1 MTDDPDHPE
10 HDEHDELD
18 QPDELRD
25 QVRAADPAS
34 SLAPADPTWVARLLE
49 DTMADEL
56 TDESRADGTHHRSRL
71 TWLVAA
77 AAAVLMATGVTFALV
92 QEDDAGPASAGDQP
106 APAATQTVTDLTVS
120 GDAASA
126 KCLVPASAPQVVT
139 AQTLVFDGT
148 VESISG
154 NTVTLAPTRFYTGE
168 ETDLVTV
175 QAPSEDMQFLLSAV
189 TFREGER
196 YLVAATDGRVTLCGF
211 SDVYSDELAGIYE
224 DAFSG

>member
-1 MTDDPDHPE
+1 MTEHDE
-10 HDEHDELD
+10 HDEHDELRN
-18 QPDELRD
+18 QL
-25 QVRAADPAS
+25 QAADPAS
-34 SLAPADPTWVARLLE
+34 SLAAADPTWVAQLLE

-56 TDESRADGTHHRSRL
+56 TDESRADGTHHRSKL

-77 AAAVLMATGVTFALV
+77 AAAVLMATGVTFALME
-92 QEDDAGPASAGDQP
+92 EDDNAPQSAGDQP
-106 APAATQTVTDLTVS
+106 APAISQTVTDLTVR
-120 GDAASA
+120 GDAAAA
-126 KCLVPASAPQVVT
+126 KCLVPSSAPQVVT

-154 NTVTLAPTRFYTGE
+154 DSVTLRPSTFYTGE

-211 SDVYSDELAGIYE
+211 SDVYSDELAAVYE

>member
-1 MTDDPDHPE
+1 MTD
-10 HDEHDELD
+10 HDEQDEQD

-25 QVRAADPAS
+25 QLRAADPAS
-34 SLAPADPTWVARLLE
+34 SLTPADPAWVARLLE

-77 AAAVLMATGVTFALV
+77 AAMVLMAAGVTFALV
-92 QEDDAGPASAGDQP
+92 QEDDAGPTTAGDQP
-106 APAATQTVTDLTVS
+106 APSAAQTVTELTVS
-120 GDAASA
+120 GDVTSA
-126 KCLVPASAPQVVT
+126 KCLVPSSAPQVVT
-139 AQTLVFDGT
+139 AQTLVFDGV

-154 NTVTLAPTRFYTGE
+154 NSVTLAPSRFYTGE
-168 ETDLVTV
+168 ETGLVTV
-175 QAPSEDMQFLLSAV
+175 QAPTEDMQYLLSAV
-189 TFREGER
+189 AFREGER

-211 SDVYSDELAGIYE
+211 SDVYSDELATVYE

>member
-1 MTDDPDHPE
+1 MTD
-10 HDEHDELD
+10 HDEHDEQD

-25 QVRAADPAS
+25 QLRAADPAS
-34 SLAPADPTWVARLLE
+34 SLTPADPAWVARLLE

-77 AAAVLMATGVTFALV
+77 AAAVLMVAGVAFALV
-92 QEDDAGPASAGDQP
+92 QEDDAGLTTAGDQP
-106 APAATQTVTDLTVS
+106 APTAAQTVTELTVS

-126 KCLVPASAPQVVT
+126 KCLVPSSAPQVVT
-139 AQTLVFDGT
+139 AQTLVFDGV
-148 VESISG
+148 VESMSG
-154 NTVTLAPTRFYTGE
+154 NSVTLAPSRFYTGE

-175 QAPSEDMQFLLSAV
+175 QAPSEDMQYLLSAV

-211 SDVYSDELAGIYE
+211 SDVYSDELAGVY
-224 DAFSG
+224 DNAFSG